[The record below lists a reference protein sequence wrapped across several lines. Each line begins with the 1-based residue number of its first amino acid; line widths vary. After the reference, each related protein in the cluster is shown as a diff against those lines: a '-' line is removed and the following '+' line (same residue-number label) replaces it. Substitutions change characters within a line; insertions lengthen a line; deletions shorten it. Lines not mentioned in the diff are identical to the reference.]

1 MAAAS
6 DDGAPDATVNCGTLE
21 RSQAIRV
28 TPATLG
34 EVAMDEQKD
43 RGDRGPM
50 DPTRKLLKVF
60 GVKVTD
66 YESKTD
72 ELLARWAAA
81 NESERATIQG
91 EVLELSADLAH
102 WLREISS
109 HVLER
114 QERVLTAL
122 R

>member
-1 MAAAS
+1 M
-6 DDGAPDATVNCGTLE
+6 DE
-21 RSQAIRV
+21 RSK
-28 TPATLG
+28 G
-34 EVAMDEQKD
+34 EGA
-43 RGDRGPM
+43 DRGPM

-72 ELLARWAAA
+72 ELLARWPAA
-81 NESERATIQG
+81 NERDRAAIQA
-91 EVLELSADLAH
+91 EALELSADLAH
-102 WLREISS
+102 WLREVSA

-114 QERVLTAL
+114 QERVLSSL

>member
-1 MAAAS
+1 
-6 DDGAPDATVNCGTLE
+6 
-21 RSQAIRV
+21 
-28 TPATLG
+28 
-34 EVAMDEQKD
+34 MDEQKD

-66 YESKTD
+66 YETKTD
-72 ELLARWAAA
+72 ELLARWASARA
-81 NESERATIQG
+81 DERAVIQA
-91 EVLELSADLAH
+91 EALELSADLAH

-114 QERVLTAL
+114 QERVLAAL

>member
-1 MAAAS
+1 M
-6 DDGAPDATVNCGTLE
+6 DE
-21 RSQAIRV
+21 RSK
-28 TPATLG
+28 G
-34 EVAMDEQKD
+34 EG
-43 RGDRGPM
+43 GDRGPM

-72 ELLARWAAA
+72 ELLARWPAA
-81 NESERATIQG
+81 NERDRATIQA
-91 EVLELSADLAH
+91 EALELSADLAH
-102 WLREISS
+102 WLREVSA

-114 QERVLTAL
+114 QERVLSSL

>member
-1 MAAAS
+1 M
-6 DDGAPDATVNCGTLE
+6 DAH
-21 RSQAIRV
+21 Q
-28 TPATLG
+28 
-34 EVAMDEQKD
+34 DKD
-43 RGDRGPM
+43 RDDRGPM

-72 ELLARWAAA
+72 VLLARWAAA
-81 NESERATIQG
+81 KDSERTAIQA
-91 EVLELSADLAH
+91 EAIELSADLAH
-102 WLREISS
+102 WLREISA

-114 QERVLTAL
+114 QERVLSSL

>member
-1 MAAAS
+1 M
-6 DDGAPDATVNCGTLE
+6 DAREG
-21 RSQAIRV
+21 RA
-28 TPATLG
+28 G
-34 EVAMDEQKD
+34 G
-43 RGDRGPM
+43 GDRGPM

-72 ELLARWAAA
+72 ELLGRWPSADERDRAA
-81 NESERATIQG
+81 IQA
-91 EVLELSADLAH
+91 EALELSADLAH
-102 WLREISS
+102 WLREITA

-114 QERVLTAL
+114 QERVLSSL

>member
-1 MAAAS
+1 
-6 DDGAPDATVNCGTLE
+6 
-21 RSQAIRV
+21 
-28 TPATLG
+28 
-34 EVAMDEQKD
+34 MDEKKDRGDPGDRGD

-66 YESKTD
+66 YEAKSD
-72 ELLARWAAA
+72 ALLARWPGANAA
-81 NESERATIQG
+81 ERSAIQAEG
-91 EVLELSADLAH
+91 LELSADLAH
-102 WLREISS
+102 WLREVTT

-114 QERVLTAL
+114 QERLLTAL

>member
-1 MAAAS
+1 M
-6 DDGAPDATVNCGTLE
+6 DE
-21 RSQAIRV
+21 RSK
-28 TPATLG
+28 G
-34 EVAMDEQKD
+34 EG
-43 RGDRGPM
+43 GDRGPM

-72 ELLARWAAA
+72 GLLARWPAA
-81 NESERATIQG
+81 NERDRAAIQA
-91 EVLELSADLAH
+91 EALELSADLAH
-102 WLREISS
+102 WLREISA

-114 QERVLTAL
+114 QERVLSSL

>member
-1 MAAAS
+1 MDARQAKS
-6 DDGAPDATVNCGTLE
+6 DGA
-21 RSQAIRV
+21 
-28 TPATLG
+28 
-34 EVAMDEQKD
+34 
-43 RGDRGPM
+43 DRGPM

-72 ELLARWAAA
+72 ELIARWASAG
-81 NESERATIQG
+81 ERDRASIQA
-91 EVLELSADLAH
+91 EALELSADLAH

-114 QERVLTAL
+114 QEHVLSSL